1 MLNTNSL
8 GAFIRILCS
17 AKFRLRYYLDGINIP
32 KRRLTLNT
40 LRIRITRTNLNTLP
54 ALPIR
59 TVSWQ
64 DNIYLII
71 QSLDHLESVH
81 DEADEVWE
89 DGEQVH
95 HVQGRR
101 HELQLAGGTEE
112 AHRVLWAR
120 VRIYGLDNSNI
131 CKIVDIIQ
139 ETCTYVLCLRAHDS
153 CNISTYGEKPHY
165 ELVHNLQNEHTL
177 KCI

>member
-120 VRIYGLDNSNI
+120 VRIYGLDNSNMQDCRRLARMCCVCI
-131 CKIVDIIQ
+131 FAW
-139 ETCTYVLCLRAHDS
+139 L
-153 CNISTYGEKPHY
+153 
-165 ELVHNLQNEHTL
+165 LQHIYLWWKTTL
-177 KCI
+177 WTRP

>member
-120 VRIYGLDNSNI
+120 VRIYGLDNSNMQDCRRLARMCCVCMRMTPATYLPMVKNHI
-131 CKIVDIIQ
+131 MNSSIIFKTNTPWNVFKQ
-139 ETCTYVLCLRAHDS
+139 
-153 CNISTYGEKPHY
+153 
-165 ELVHNLQNEHTL
+165 
-177 KCI
+177 

>member
-120 VRIYGLDNSNI
+120 VRIYGLDNSNMQD
-131 CKIVDIIQ
+131 CRRLARMFCVCMRM
-139 ETCTYVLCLRAHDS
+139 TPATYV
-153 CNISTYGEKPHY
+153 STYGEKPHY